1 MNEQS
6 PTLFDTSKPPEPDPR
21 PVLFLDQTF
30 SSQKLAALLRAA
42 PEWRIELHG
51 DHFDS
56 DEKDHVW
63 ISVVAQRGWLIL
75 SCDKR
80 IKKWQTEG
88 GLARRAAVE
97 SRAKIFFCG
106 RGGRP
111 LADYGY
117 DVGHA
122 RHQML
127 RLVKQNRGPLFAR
140 VMRGGKVQTFFLER
154 PKTKRDRTRA
164 KYGDVI

>member
-63 ISVVAQRGWLIL
+63 ISVVAQRG
-75 SCDKR
+75 
-80 IKKWQTEG
+80 
-88 GLARRAAVE
+88 
-97 SRAKIFFCG
+97 
-106 RGGRP
+106 
-111 LADYGY
+111 
-117 DVGHA
+117 
-122 RHQML
+122 
-127 RLVKQNRGPLFAR
+127 
-140 VMRGGKVQTFFLER
+140 
-154 PKTKRDRTRA
+154 
-164 KYGDVI
+164 